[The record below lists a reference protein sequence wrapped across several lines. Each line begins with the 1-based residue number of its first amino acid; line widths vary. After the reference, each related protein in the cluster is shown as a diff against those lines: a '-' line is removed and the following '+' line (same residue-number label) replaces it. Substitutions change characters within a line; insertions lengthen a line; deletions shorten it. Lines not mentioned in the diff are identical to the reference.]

1 MCIRDRWYNHSGAR
15 RVYAPNSFGDSW
27 SDETGPVDNGWE
39 DDGALVREAY
49 TLRQDDDDFG
59 QPGTL
64 IREVFNDAQRARF
77 VQTVAGALEGVAEPV
92 LSNAFQYWKNVDE
105 NIGQRIEE
113 TVKSNAANPQVPG
126 MGVDEDPTS
135 NSEISE

>member
-1 MCIRDRWYNHSGAR
+1 M
-15 RVYAPNSFGDSW
+15 
-27 SDETGPVDNGWE
+27 
-39 DDGALVREAY
+39 
-49 TLRQDDDDFG
+49 
-59 QPGTL
+59 
-64 IREVFNDAQRARF
+64 
-77 VQTVAGALEGVAEPV
+77 QTVAGALEGVEEPV

-113 TVKSNAANPQVPG
+113 AVKSNAANPEVPG